1 MQTVLDNGGICMT
14 NMSQLLVIMAVFGF
28 LVNNK
33 IMQNEEYDY
42 YRVGVAKKSYTD
54 VYIRVPKGET
64 VTFRDRKL
72 VKEATVKTI
81 DRYGWDDYGWED
93 DLDIDEVASVDEK
106 EAIVYKF
113 YDAYDFKS

>member
-1 MQTVLDNGGICMT
+1 
-14 NMSQLLVIMAVFGF
+14 MS
-28 LVNNK
+28 
-33 IMQNEEYDY
+33 EEYDY
-42 YRVGVAKKSYTD
+42 YRVGVTKKSYTD

-64 VTFRDRKL
+64 VTFKDRKL

-81 DRYGWDDYGWED
+81 DKYDWDDYGWED

-106 EAIVYKF
+106 EATSYQF